1 MTGLEAADEEGC
13 GALFALQPH
22 IPIVTPATIRR
33 IRICRIDTSYQEEL
47 SQVNATEAMTAPMI
61 KVEGLRKSIRN
72 GTRTVDIL
80 KGLDFTIPE
89 GQFAAIMGA
98 SGSGKST
105 LLGLLAGLDMPS
117 SGDVRLNGI
126 AISYLPEDRLAQ
138 VRGKTIGFVFQ
149 SYQLIPT
156 LTALENVLL
165 PYELNVDGADAKAGQ
180 ARARELLANVGLDD
194 RFDHY
199 PVQLSGGEQQRVA
212 LARAFI
218 LRPPIVL
225 ADEPTGNLDSTNGA
239 HVLELLL
246 NLNRIEG
253 TTLVLVTH
261 DAVLAAYADRRI
273 TLRDG
278 LIVSD
283 EMSAASD
290 GDAEFRQGST
300 VME

>member
-1 MTGLEAADEEGC
+1 
-13 GALFALQPH
+13 
-22 IPIVTPATIRR
+22 
-33 IRICRIDTSYQEEL
+33 
-47 SQVNATEAMTAPMI
+47 VNEPVAMI
-61 KVEGLRKSIRN
+61 NVEGLRKSIRN
-72 GTRTVDIL
+72 GLRTVDIL
-80 KGLDFTIPE
+80 KGLDFAVPR
-89 GQFAAIMGA
+89 GQFVAIMGS

-105 LLGLLAGLDMPS
+105 LLGLLAGLDTPS
-117 SGDVRLNGI
+117 AGNVHLNGI
-126 AISYLPEDRLAQ
+126 AIRSLPEDRLAQ

-165 PYELNVDGADAKAGQ
+165 PHELNADANEDGLS
-180 ARARELLANVGLDD
+180 RARGLLNSVGLSD
-194 RFDHY
+194 RMDHY

-246 NLNRIEG
+246 NLNRTEG

-261 DAVLAAYADRRI
+261 DPVLASYANRRI
-273 TLRDG
+273 VLRDG
-278 LIVSD
+278 FIVSD
-283 EMSAASD
+283 EINPNPAAT
-290 GDAEFRQGST
+290 ST
-300 VME
+300 NAALTEG

>member
-1 MTGLEAADEEGC
+1 
-13 GALFALQPH
+13 
-22 IPIVTPATIRR
+22 VTQA
-33 IRICRIDTSYQEEL
+33 S
-47 SQVNATEAMTAPMI
+47 SQPMI
-61 KVEGLRKSIRN
+61 LVDDLRKSIRN
-72 GTRTVDIL
+72 GSRTVDIL
-80 KGLDFTIPE
+80 KGIGFSVPA
-89 GQFAAIMGA
+89 GQFVAIMGA

-105 LLGLLAGLDMPS
+105 LLGLLAGLDTPT
-117 SGDVRLNGI
+117 SGNVHLNGT
-126 AISYLPEDRLAQ
+126 AISYLPEDKLAQ

-165 PYELNVDGADAKAGQ
+165 PHELNADSKDAAAGL
-180 ARARELLANVGLDD
+180 ARARELLTSVGLGD
-194 RFDHY
+194 RLDHY

-225 ADEPTGNLDSTNGA
+225 ADEPTGNLDTTNGA

-261 DAVLAAYADRRI
+261 DPVLATYANRRI
-273 TLRDG
+273 VLRDG
-278 LIVSD
+278 LVVSD
-283 EMSAASD
+283 DLNPTPAQTQTAVLA
-290 GDAEFRQGST
+290 G
-300 VME
+300 